1 MYSHDFIDENKI
13 KYDIFKL
20 ANIIMA
26 KTAIE
31 FLSFLLFFI
40 SDFKI
45 MRFKKKFEIL
55 NFATI
60 YIRNNITLIEL

>member
-26 KTAIE
+26 KIAIE

-40 SDFKI
+40 SDFKV

>member
-1 MYSHDFIDENKI
+1 
-13 KYDIFKL
+13 
-20 ANIIMA
+20 MA

-40 SDFKI
+40 SDFKV

>member
-20 ANIIMA
+20 ANIIMV

-40 SDFKI
+40 SDFKV